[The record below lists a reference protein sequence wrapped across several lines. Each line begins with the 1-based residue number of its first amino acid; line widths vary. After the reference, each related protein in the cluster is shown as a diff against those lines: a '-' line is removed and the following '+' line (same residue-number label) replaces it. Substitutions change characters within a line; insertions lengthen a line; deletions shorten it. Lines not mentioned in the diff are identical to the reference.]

1 MRFALLRKFMIA
13 TLTLGLGMFVWAG
26 NRAMAQ
32 SSSQGGQSGQSGS
45 SASSANTP
53 ADPYQRSGDVFYMR
67 RMGESGWQRGREIWY
82 MKCWICHNDF
92 TREANDPNK
101 SAVAPTL
108 KELYKRPMLMSGQP
122 VNDDTVKAK
131 VREGGPGMPG
141 YKYGLTDK
149 DLTDLVEY
157 LREHCCWDEQA
168 PPPNPRFRNP

>member
-1 MRFALLRKFMIA
+1 MRYAMKRKFTVAALL
-13 TLTLGLGMFVWAG
+13 LGLGMFFGMGNPAG
-26 NRAMAQ
+26 KSAMAQ
-32 SSSQGGQSGQSGS
+32 SASQSGS
-45 SASSANTP
+45 STSSADTQP
-53 ADPYQRSGDVFYMR
+53 DPYQRSGDVFYMR
-67 RMGESGWQRGREIWY
+67 RMGTSGWQRGQEIWY

-101 SAVAPTL
+101 STVAPTL

-122 VNDDTVKAK
+122 VNDGTVKAK
-131 VREGGPGMPG
+131 IQEGGPGMPG

-157 LREHCCWDEQA
+157 LREHCCWDEQN